1 MLGHE
6 LESGD
11 REREVG
17 SILPKNWSISVE
29 CTGCTW
35 DGDFFFIQR
44 DWIWSRSA
52 LGKKC
57 SLKHINFTAMTA
69 FCFSSGSGAGNLDER
84 LLLLLFYLT
93 KMNTPFEHFSSNQFS
108 TSNSK

>member
-17 SILPKNWSISVE
+17 IILPKIGVLALNVRGALGMVI
-29 CTGCTW
+29 
-35 DGDFFFIQR
+35 FFIQR

-93 KMNTPFEHFSSNQFS
+93 KMKTPFEHFSSNQFS